1 MCSIETA
8 SSSSSVPMSLSSL
21 FNRPSGIVTLEDR
34 PRSPPAKL
42 TRFAPGRRDWVLY
55 DSDQEKEFLSWWLE
69 TEYGQQLTKN
79 GKYKF
84 RWSAESRSSKV
95 WKHFD
100 QVAELSSGRPKVV
113 CRSCLTPLNHPHH
126 PRHKSHGTSTMGKH
140 LKSNS
145 CRRSKEEV
153 SVSAVTPGPIQESR
167 ASFSPMRSRFTKA
180 QFEGHLLRTITSA
193 NLSFEVTEE
202 PTFRELL
209 DLVYSGP
216 QALEVPSSKKLRH
229 YMHDIVTTYQESQLQ
244 DLPGDSKVSIALCC
258 WKGPFGQDFMAIT
271 AYYFDKEWSYR
282 EVLLGFELI
291 CRSET
296 GNDPC
301 DQILGLIQEK
311 GLLHR
316 IFSVTVDYRVDEN
329 LMLSLREKLTS
340 SGGISSWQCFV
351 GVPGIVQ
358 TIQLCLRRYIENIT
372 SSPEGERVENVR
384 EISHANGWTDPSD
397 GDEISHVLGKIRS
410 FAKFVNETPR
420 KRDEFL
426 CLQPASTRVLPLDDA
441 RSRWNSVFLM
451 LKRAGRLRRY
461 IDQYCQES
469 GNLQYKLTNTD
480 WRKVDYLVQLIMP
493 FIQFT
498 TALLAS
504 REATVHRVCFVF
516 KILMEHL
523 DESTR
528 ILRRKSAPWKRK
540 LSEASLIMKME
551 LGEVYEKTFQNFGVM
566 YGPGTFVAPQ
576 YKVSAF
582 DEATSSQGL
591 GQPERYIEYLRI
603 FHLQYRPQMP
613 TSLSCVNGLSCSPQL
628 LGLDRL
634 LHPLAG
640 LAGSSRCAQDE
651 VDQYL
656 REGVLNISPCAY
668 WKDHQREWPVL
679 TRLARDLLSIP
690 AIGAGTERLLTVAQ
704 NICRT
709 RGGSLDESTMRDLV
723 MYAYSEGSESGK
735 QSISRVQRDM
745 ASDDEWE
752 EFEVEAER
760 PEPISDDE
768 WDSAEMSVDE
778 RSGDDENSQAEAVI
792 LEIPPT
798 GDLEQDVTDKGE
810 GGSFLPPPVTQ
821 LINSLRRRFSGR

>member
-1 MCSIETA
+1 
-8 SSSSSVPMSLSSL
+8 
-21 FNRPSGIVTLEDR
+21 
-34 PRSPPAKL
+34 
-42 TRFAPGRRDWVLY
+42 VLY

-69 TEYGQQLTKN
+69 TDYGQQLTKN

-100 QVAELSSGRPKVV
+100 QVAELRSGRPKVV

-153 SVSAVTPGPIQESR
+153 SVSAVTPGPIQEPR

-180 QFEGHLLRTITSA
+180 QLEGHLLRTITSA

-351 GVPGIVQ
+351 GVPGTVQ
-358 TIQLCLRRYIENIT
+358 AIQLCLRRYIENIT

-397 GDEISHVLGKIRS
+397 GDEISHVLGK
-410 FAKFVNETPR
+410 V
-420 KRDEFL
+420 
-426 CLQPASTRVLPLDDA
+426 
-441 RSRWNSVFLM
+441 
-451 LKRAGRLRRY
+451 
-461 IDQYCQES
+461 
-469 GNLQYKLTNTD
+469 
-480 WRKVDYLVQLIMP
+480 
-493 FIQFT
+493 
-498 TALLAS
+498 
-504 REATVHRVCFVF
+504 
-516 KILMEHL
+516 
-523 DESTR
+523 
-528 ILRRKSAPWKRK
+528 
-540 LSEASLIMKME
+540 
-551 LGEVYEKTFQNFGVM
+551 KT
-566 YGPGTFVAPQ
+566 
-576 YKVSAF
+576 
-582 DEATSSQGL
+582 
-591 GQPERYIEYLRI
+591 
-603 FHLQYRPQMP
+603 
-613 TSLSCVNGLSCSPQL
+613 
-628 LGLDRL
+628 
-634 LHPLAG
+634 LH
-640 LAGSSRCAQDE
+640 
-651 VDQYL
+651 
-656 REGVLNISPCAY
+656 
-668 WKDHQREWPVL
+668 
-679 TRLARDLLSIP
+679 
-690 AIGAGTERLLTVAQ
+690 
-704 NICRT
+704 
-709 RGGSLDESTMRDLV
+709 SLD
-723 MYAYSEGSESGK
+723 
-735 QSISRVQRDM
+735 
-745 ASDDEWE
+745 
-752 EFEVEAER
+752 
-760 PEPISDDE
+760 
-768 WDSAEMSVDE
+768 
-778 RSGDDENSQAEAVI
+778 
-792 LEIPPT
+792 
-798 GDLEQDVTDKGE
+798 
-810 GGSFLPPPVTQ
+810 
-821 LINSLRRRFSGR
+821 

>member
-1 MCSIETA
+1 
-8 SSSSSVPMSLSSL
+8 MSLSSL

-69 TEYGQQLTKN
+69 TDYGQQLTKN

-100 QVAELSSGRPKVV
+100 QVAEL
-113 CRSCLTPLNHPHH
+113 
-126 PRHKSHGTSTMGKH
+126 
-140 LKSNS
+140 
-145 CRRSKEEV
+145 RSKEQV
-153 SVSAVTPGPIQESR
+153 SVSAVTPGPIQQPR
-167 ASFSPMRSRFTKA
+167 ASFSPIRSRFTKA
-180 QFEGHLLRTITSA
+180 QLEGHLLRTITSA

-244 DLPGDSKVSIALCC
+244 DLPGDSKA
-258 WKGPFGQDFMAIT
+258 
-271 AYYFDKEWSYR
+271 
-282 EVLLGFELI
+282 
-291 CRSET
+291 
-296 GNDPC
+296 
-301 DQILGLIQEK
+301 
-311 GLLHR
+311 
-316 IFSVTVDYRVDEN
+316 
-329 LMLSLREKLTS
+329 
-340 SGGISSWQCFV
+340 
-351 GVPGIVQ
+351 
-358 TIQLCLRRYIENIT
+358 IQLCLRRYIENIT
-372 SSPEGERVENVR
+372 SSPEGERVENMR

-426 CLQPASTRVLPLDDA
+426 CLQLASTRVLPLDDA

-504 REATVHRVCFVF
+504 REATVHKVCFVF

-540 LSEASLIMKME
+540 LSEASLIMKIE

-582 DEATSSQGL
+582 DKAISSEGL
-591 GQPERYIEYLRI
+591 GQPGRYIEYLRI

-613 TSLSCVNGLSCSPQL
+613 TSLSCINGLSCSPQL

-640 LAGSSRCAQDE
+640 LAGSSRCGQDE

-690 AIGAGTERLLTVAQ
+690 ATGASTERLLTVAQ

-735 QSISRVQRDM
+735 QSISWVEHDM

-760 PEPISDDE
+760 HEPVSDDE

-810 GGSFLPPPVTQ
+810 GG
-821 LINSLRRRFSGR
+821 LIPASACHAAHQ